1 MLNRRPIGE
10 GGERKMRDAVAFLL
24 GIAAGIA
31 GYRVYIINLIHRY
44 PYTACDYCKFTHEQ
58 KNYGHL
64 RSDYFSSVADM
75 FGTDV
80 DYLLIGASGVLG
92 EKGA

>member
-1 MLNRRPIGE
+1 MI
-10 GGERKMRDAVAFLL
+10 
-24 GIAAGIA
+24 
-31 GYRVYIINLIHRY
+31 
-44 PYTACDYCKFTHEQ
+44 
-58 KNYGHL
+58 
-64 RSDYFSSVADM
+64 FSSVADM